1 MRLRLCKPEQYSK
14 IQGRIAIPQMKPSR
28 IYPVEENACEAR
40 ATTLRSLLPLSL
52 SLILKITLADN
63 HRVSLLHSLRP
74 RPPVMTMRLLMTG
87 RMRKCHQSYVR
98 ALANCREAKERE
110 RAEEEEKEWEEG
122 RASQRDISGEQCR
135 SCRNMIR
142 TISPSKAAW
151 HGRHARIRMKG
162 PFRKP
167 EPPLCVPRFSKR
179 VLRIHS
185 S

>member
-1 MRLRLCKPEQYSK
+1 
-14 IQGRIAIPQMKPSR
+14 MKPSR

-40 ATTLRSLLPLSL
+40 ATTLRSAPLRSAPLRSL

-110 RAEEEEKEWEEG
+110 SGGRGERMGGRQSQPARYKRRAMQVMQKYDKNHFALQGGMAWEARENPDEG
-122 RASQRDISGEQCR
+122 
-135 SCRNMIR
+135 
-142 TISPSKAAW
+142 TISKA
-151 HGRHARIRMKG
+151 
-162 PFRKP
+162 
-167 EPPLCVPRFSKR
+167 
-179 VLRIHS
+179 
-185 S
+185 